1 MATNNYVLS
10 KEYIDIFFD
19 SYLYKRSVEKTL
31 DTLEPDELKEIIY
44 SALCW
49 DSKVHLLCYFIMNC
63 IRRRTLDNESI
74 NYNDCLNILG
84 IVDEGYFEIEYFTED
99 FIEFILDYCRSDYDL
114 NLQELLVE
122 LLDKYASRGY

>member
-19 SYLYKRSVEKTL
+19 SYLYKKSVEETL

-49 DSKVHLLCYFIMNC
+49 DSKVHLLCYCIMNC
-63 IRRRTLDNESI
+63 IRRRTLANESI

-99 FIEFILDYCRSDYDL
+99 FIEFILGYCRSDYDL
-114 NLQELLVE
+114 NLQELLFD